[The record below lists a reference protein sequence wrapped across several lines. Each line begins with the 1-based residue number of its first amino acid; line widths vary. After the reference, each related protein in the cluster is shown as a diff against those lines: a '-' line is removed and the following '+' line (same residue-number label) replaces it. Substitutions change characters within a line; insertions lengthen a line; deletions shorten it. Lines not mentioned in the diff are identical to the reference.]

1 MEGNFTMPIR
11 CIRLILGIVFGVVAA
26 YYVGAM
32 INFQPFV
39 ADDLTISAIGFGTLI
54 VSAVIAVCSCV
65 IIMEIRNR
73 K

>member
-1 MEGNFTMPIR
+1 
-11 CIRLILGIVFGVVAA
+11 
-26 YYVGAM
+26 M
-32 INFQPFV
+32 INFLPFV
-39 ADDLTISAIGFGTLI
+39 ADDLAISAIGFGALI